1 MDAGRLVG
9 GLALL
14 GGTAALGGVA
24 SYAAVR
30 SAGDSDGSGSAPLV
44 GMLGGNAMI
53 AGGIAGIVTMQAT
66 RIGDGAWAPGVAKLL
81 TIPAGIAGAILG
93 GRIARAGLE
102 DRHGAEYDA
111 AGKQIDAAMS
121 ATTDALA
128 AAGADRDVLS
138 RVRESYD
145 RSFFNAAYKP
155 PLGPFRNEIVI
166 GRAPG
171 TGASLAI
178 DDVIAHEFSHKVIH
192 AYAPQ
197 LLGSK
202 GDGRAIH
209 ESVADT
215 FAMVVDDED
224 WLVGEDAVPGGMRS
238 FSHPEER
245 GSFSGGVAHPAPITR
260 EQLADS
266 TEEHLGAGVGN
277 KAAWRIGDA
286 LGRGEMAR
294 IYVAALERRDLG
306 EDATYEDLARSVRA
320 ASVDLYG
327 AGSRE
332 ATVVSDAWTRAGY

>member
-9 GLALL
+9 GLTLL

-24 SYAAVR
+24 TFAAVR
-30 SAGDSDGSGSAPLV
+30 AAGESDGSDAGPLL
-44 GMLGGNAMI
+44 GKIGGNALMT
-53 AGGIAGIVTMQAT
+53 GGTVGLATMQVA
-66 RIGDGAWAPGVAKLL
+66 RIGRGSWAPGIAKLL
-81 TIPAGIAGAILG
+81 TIPVGMAGALLG

-102 DRHGAEYDA
+102 DRHQAEYSA
-111 AGKQIDAAMS
+111 AMERVDAAMG
-121 ATTDALA
+121 ATQDALT
-128 AAGADRDVLS
+128 AAGADPHMLT

-155 PLGPFRNEIVI
+155 PLGPLRNEIVI

-197 LLGSK
+197 LLGSE

-215 FAMVVDDED
+215 FAMVVDDDD

-245 GSFSGGVAHPAPITR
+245 GAVAGDVVKSAPITR
-260 EQLADS
+260 AQLEGS

-286 LGRGEMAR
+286 LGRDAMAK
-294 IYVAALERRDLG
+294 IYVAALARRDLG
-306 EDATYEDLARSVRA
+306 EDATYADLARAVRA

-332 ATVVSDAWTRAGY
+332 ATVVDDAWTQAGY